1 MSDWAT
7 KEDVIALR
15 HEITTTKTEIFRWM
29 VCGALFFRAIAIF
42 VLFVAL
48 DRTVH

>member
-15 HEITTTKTEIFRWM
+15 HEIATTKTEIFRW
-29 VCGALFFRAIAIF
+29 VVTGALFFQPITIF